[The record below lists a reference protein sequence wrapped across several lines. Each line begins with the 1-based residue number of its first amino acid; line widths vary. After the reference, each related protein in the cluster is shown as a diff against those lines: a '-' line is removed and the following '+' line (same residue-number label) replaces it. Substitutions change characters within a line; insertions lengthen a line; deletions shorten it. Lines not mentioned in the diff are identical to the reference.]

1 MILLSTTSLFLI
13 KSISFFIYLSI
24 WILSSNKEIQCQNTE
39 RVSRAHD
46 SFKQKDKNLEYIV
59 LDDEI
64 YDEMIL
70 LFLCLGCKYNKL
82 KHRYTDLKIY
92 DIKFLLNKKFCI
104 S

>member
-13 KSISFFIYLSI
+13 KSISFLIYLSI

-46 SFKQKDKNLEYIV
+46 SFKQKDKNLECIMDFIV
-59 LDDEI
+59 IWPRTMSIINTTE
-64 YDEMIL
+64 
-70 LFLCLGCKYNKL
+70 
-82 KHRYTDLKIY
+82 
-92 DIKFLLNKKFCI
+92 

>member
-46 SFKQKDKNLEYIV
+46 SFMQKDKNLEYIMDFIV
-59 LDDEI
+59 IWLRTMSIINTTE
-64 YDEMIL
+64 
-70 LFLCLGCKYNKL
+70 
-82 KHRYTDLKIY
+82 
-92 DIKFLLNKKFCI
+92 